1 LRQRT
6 GEPGPS
12 LIVVSDYPITQ
23 HVFVD
28 GEPLG
33 IVAPGT
39 TMTFAV
45 PQGVHVIVCADSD
58 DPTDNPTQIEETFD
72 PGYGYTYRLHA
83 R

>member
-1 LRQRT
+1 
-6 GEPGPS
+6 
-12 LIVVSDYPITQ
+12 
-23 HVFVD
+23 
-28 GEPLG
+28 
-33 IVAPGT
+33 
-39 TMTFAV
+39 MTFAV